1 MAVAVTTVG
10 DSLAVQGYHYLIT
23 GLAAGKNSVTLAPSD
38 FNWVAKYAVVQCVYD
53 ASHTTAS
60 KVMYDYRTF
69 TNVLIDIYCDAT
81 GSTSVEC
88 WLY

>member
-1 MAVAVTTVG
+1 MSVAVTTVG
-10 DSLAVQGYHYLIT
+10 DSLGLQGYHYLIT
-23 GLAAGKNSVTLAPSD
+23 GLSAGVNHVALAPSD
-38 FNWVAKYAVVQCVYD
+38 FNWVPKYAIVQCVYD
-53 ASHTTAS
+53 NSHTTAS

-69 TNVLIDIYCDAT
+69 TNVLIDIYSDAT